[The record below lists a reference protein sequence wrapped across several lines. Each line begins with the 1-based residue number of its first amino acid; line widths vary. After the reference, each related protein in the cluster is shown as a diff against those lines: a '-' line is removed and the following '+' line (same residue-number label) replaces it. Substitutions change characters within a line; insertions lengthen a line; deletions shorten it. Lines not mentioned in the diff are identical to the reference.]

1 MFKKFDSG
9 EDVIG
14 SQQLKG
20 SVQKSIRAKLI
31 EQFPLIEEYIEQIL
45 PKKENFKLLKCK
57 DHLEL
62 IADVNGEIQFVKHRD
77 LPQYFPTL
85 KLLHKYPFLLKHQKV
100 DKGAIRFVL
109 NGSNIMCPGLTS
121 PGAQLNDLCKEG
133 ELVAIMGEGKE
144 NAMAIG
150 QMKISP
156 LTIREKNTGIAI
168 DNVHYLNDGLWRI
181 GRTIN

>member
-9 EDVIG
+9 EDIIG

-77 LPQYFPTL
+77 LPQYFPVL
-85 KLLHKYPFLLKHQKV
+85 RLLHKYPFFLKQQKV

-109 NGSNIMCPGLTS
+109 NGSHIMCPGLTS
-121 PGAQLNDLCKEG
+121 PGAQLNESCSEG

-150 QMKISP
+150 QMKLSP
-156 LTIREKNTGIAI
+156 TTIREKNTGIAI
-168 DNVHYLNDGLWRI
+168 DNIHYLNDGLWRI
-181 GRTIN
+181 ISSPN

>member
-62 IADVNGEIQFVKHRD
+62 IADVNGEIQFV
-77 LPQYFPTL
+77 
-85 KLLHKYPFLLKHQKV
+85 KV

>member
-62 IADVNGEIQFVKHRD
+62 IADVNGEIQFVKH
-77 LPQYFPTL
+77 
-85 KLLHKYPFLLKHQKV
+85 LH
-100 DKGAIRFVL
+100 ITT
-109 NGSNIMCPGLTS
+109 SNT
-121 PGAQLNDLCKEG
+121 
-133 ELVAIMGEGKE
+133 
-144 NAMAIG
+144 
-150 QMKISP
+150 
-156 LTIREKNTGIAI
+156 
-168 DNVHYLNDGLWRI
+168 H
-181 GRTIN
+181 